1 VDAEHR
7 LGARPANDFRG
18 KGDMTISQA
27 TRSLRRD
34 DGQALVEYALILFF
48 VAIVCITVLTALGA
62 GVRDVLQ
69 SIVTGL

>member
-1 VDAEHR
+1 
-7 LGARPANDFRG
+7 
-18 KGDMTISQA
+18 MTISQA